1 METILTEWPRHPYAH
16 FILKHHTSG
25 GAVGNPWFPVQ

>member
-1 METILTEWPRHPYAH
+1 METILTEWSRFPYAH

-25 GAVGNPWFPVQ
+25 GAVGSQLLPVQ